1 MDSLSRVSPR
11 RLNALDVR
19 AAVNNHE
26 RAVDYSPLLLF
37 DGGHEMCAQPCI
49 RMNLML
55 SEVEFGVLTEVGE
68 ENTLSPEEV
77 LRTILEEY
85 VELRANHPHLYVQFA
100 VCRNRFLR

>member
-1 MDSLSRVSPR
+1 
-11 RLNALDVR
+11 
-19 AAVNNHE
+19 
-26 RAVDYSPLLLF
+26 
-37 DGGHEMCAQPCI
+37 MCAQPCI

-55 SEVEFGVLTEVGE
+55 GE

-77 LRTILEEY
+77 LKTILEEY